1 MLLAGCGSDD
11 KDEPEPVIEPE
22 ADYTVI
28 LYGCGGG
35 DLDHALR
42 YNLDQVA
49 ASGYSPKVQFTALVK
64 FSADQQENEG
74 MEGTIRYT
82 MEEEGMTHERVNDAN
97 FRLDNP
103 DHLAGL
109 SGSRW
114 NVCRRKS
121 TCWCCGTTGAVLICG
136 INHWIC
142 RVSNRRAG
150 G

>member
-42 YNLDQVA
+42 YNLDQVV
-49 ASGYSPKVQFTALVK
+49 ASGYSPKVQFTGSRE

-74 MEGTIRYT
+74 WRGRFRYT
-82 MEEEGMTHERVNDAN
+82 ME
-97 FRLDNP
+97 
-103 DHLAGL
+103 
-109 SGSRW
+109 
-114 NVCRRKS
+114 K
-121 TCWCCGTTGAVLICG
+121 
-136 INHWIC
+136 
-142 RVSNRRAG
+142 RA
-150 G
+150 